1 MTENLQLFLDR
12 FHTYV
17 MPSAETESMNLLVAS
32 QKNQTRRDRNEHARD
47 HPQVGG
53 TILRILLGCER
64 HLRQTGETRAHTIGT
79 VHQILVRTGTS
90 AVEGFVITLM
100 TPIIGILMET
110 CH

>member
-1 MTENLQLFLDR
+1 MRKDTCARQAKLA
-12 FHTYV
+12 HT
-17 MPSAETESMNLLVAS
+17 
-32 QKNQTRRDRNEHARD
+32 
-47 HPQVGG
+47 
-53 TILRILLGCER
+53 
-64 HLRQTGETRAHTIGT
+64 TIGT